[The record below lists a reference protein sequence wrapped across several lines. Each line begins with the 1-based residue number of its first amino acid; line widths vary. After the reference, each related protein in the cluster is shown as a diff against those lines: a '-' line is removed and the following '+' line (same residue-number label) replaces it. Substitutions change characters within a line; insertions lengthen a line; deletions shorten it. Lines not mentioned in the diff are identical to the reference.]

1 MDPRE
6 FHRLALELSRRQQP
20 ASSRASIGRSYY
32 AAFNVAA
39 EMLRRWS
46 IPVAR
51 SAAGHGEII
60 RYLYNSGDAALTEVS
75 VKLDLLRKRRN
86 VADYD
91 LSATDVENMKTAQS
105 TADTAKHVI
114 ESMDQCLA
122 PARSAKIIAA
132 IADYRRE
139 IAPPPPNTP

>member
-6 FHRLALELSRRQQP
+6 FNRLALELSRRQEP
-20 ASSRASIGRSYY
+20 ASLRAAIGRSYY

-39 EMLRRWS
+39 EMLRRWNV
-46 IPVAR
+46 PVAR

-60 RYLYNSGDAALTEVS
+60 RYLFNSGDAALAEVS
-75 VKLDLLRKRRN
+75 VKLDILRKRRN

-91 LSATDVENMKTAQS
+91 LSAADVENLKSAQS
-105 TADTAKHVI
+105 TAATAKHLIDV
-114 ESMDQCLA
+114 MDQCLD

-132 IADYRRE
+132 IAEYRRK
-139 IAPPPPNTP
+139 IAPPSPGSA